1 VTEKLATRQK
11 KETKEMN
18 DKIETMISAAQAHK
32 DDAVEGRRR
41 FLGQT
46 AMLAGLAVA
55 SGLPFPNI
63 AAASQMSSSGSDLGI
78 LNTALGL
85 EHEGIAAYQIAAE
98 SGLLQAQVLAVGVLF
113 QGHHKGH
120 RDELAKLIQMA
131 GGRPVEPK
139 SQAQYAKAINAS
151 TLKSQEDILRL
162 AVKLERGAANAYIGS
177 IAALHD
183 FKLAQ
188 LFARLGADEA
198 SHWTVLN
205 NAIGEAIPKQALIFG

>member
-1 VTEKLATRQK
+1 
-11 KETKEMN
+11 MS
-18 DKIETMISAAQAHK
+18 DKIETLISAAQLHK
-32 DDAVEGRRR
+32 EDTNTGRRR
-41 FLGQT
+41 FIGQT
-46 AMLAGLAVA
+46 ALLAGLAVA
-55 SGLPFPNI
+55 AGLPLPSLAI
-63 AAASQMSSSGSDLGI
+63 ANQMSSSGSDLGI

-98 SGLLQAQVLAVGVLF
+98 SGLLQAPVLAVGVLF

-120 RDELAKLIQMA
+120 RDELAKLIHMA
-131 GGRPVEPK
+131 GGKPVEPR
-139 SQAQYAKAINAS
+139 SQADYAGAINATS
-151 TLKSQEDILRL
+151 LKSQEDILRL

-198 SHWTVLN
+198 AHWTVLT
-205 NAIGEAIPKQALIFG
+205 NAIGEAMPKQALIFG